1 MASVL
6 VAINLLLP
14 NQGAIISSLMN
25 YEVSASARP
34 DTSSSA
40 NQHLSAAAAALYS
53 DRRRTVPAHVN
64 GQPRLLCLDAIV
76 MENLIV
82 FFYNQLIWVGMFL
95 NTKRCL
101 AFMERYGKIGANP
114 VLRLKSSGKKVLS
127 PSQNKYY

>member
-40 NQHLSAAAAALYS
+40 NQLLSAAAAALYS
-53 DRRRTVPAHVN
+53 DRRQTVPAHVN

-76 MENLIV
+76 IENLIV
-82 FFYNQLIWVGMFL
+82 FL
-95 NTKRCL
+95 
-101 AFMERYGKIGANP
+101 
-114 VLRLKSSGKKVLS
+114 
-127 PSQNKYY
+127 